1 MKGIFKTTERISKVL
16 AFYFL
21 NNLEAMLE
29 NPKKNSKSYDFEKT
43 LFLIRKVIQQEMDQ
57 RSENELEKEERTI
70 RLVRLYTKY
79 KRKKKPLFIQLNFS
93 PIPLAEE
100 K

>member
-1 MKGIFKTTERISKVL
+1 
-16 AFYFL
+16 
-21 NNLEAMLE
+21 
-29 NPKKNSKSYDFEKT
+29 
-43 LFLIRKVIQQEMDQ
+43 MDQ